1 MADLRDS
8 IPDAQT
14 LLALP
19 IPDLASRILALLATS
34 LGPAGKE
41 HRGNFTSRH
50 AQQFGMPGQGH
61 HAGVGQ
67 RCAEAWD
74 WLEANGFISEH
85 YESTNG
91 WFVIT
96 ALGLTV
102 AEKQHFQ
109 IFIAASQ
116 LPEQILHAEIVK
128 HSRPLYLQGRIDTA
142 VFEAFKALE
151 VEIRSAAGL
160 GDDLI
165 GTTLAAR
172 AFHPESGPLSDMSAE
187 KGERVALM
195 NLMTGALGSYKNP
208 HSHRRVALTSAEA
221 REMIVLASHLLNV
234 VESRRPSN
242 ASGAPV
248 P

>member
-8 IPDAQT
+8 IPDAQS

-19 IPDLASRILALLATS
+19 LTDLASRILEVLAKKLGTS
-34 LGPAGKE
+34 GKE
-41 HRGNFTSRH
+41 HRGNFTGGQ
-50 AQQFGMPGQGH
+50 AQQYAIPGHGH
-61 HAGVGQ
+61 DGRVGQ

-85 YESTNG
+85 YDSANR
-91 WFVIT
+91 WFVVT
-96 ALGLTV
+96 ALGLQV
-102 AEKQHFQ
+102 AERQHFQ
-109 IFIAASQ
+109 NFIAASQ
-116 LPEQILHAEIVK
+116 LPEQTLHPEIVK

-151 VEIRSAAGL
+151 VEMRSAAGL

-172 AFHPESGPLSDMSAE
+172 AFHPENGPLTDVNAE

-208 HSHRRVALTSAEA
+208 HSHRRVALTPAEA

-234 VESRRPSN
+234 VESRRSAAHRN
-242 ASGAPV
+242 SAP
-248 P
+248 